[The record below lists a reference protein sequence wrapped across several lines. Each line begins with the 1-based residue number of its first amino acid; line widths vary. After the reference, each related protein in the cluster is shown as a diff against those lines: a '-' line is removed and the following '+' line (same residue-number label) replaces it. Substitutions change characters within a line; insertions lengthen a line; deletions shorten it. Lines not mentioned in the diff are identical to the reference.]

1 MLLRLASSNL
11 SLEVAPHQQ
20 VLSFVPSNIAFQYP
34 IWLLLVD
41 VRGVTRYAIQIQGCS
56 EHKYKYNLYKYKR
69 GATS

>member
-20 VLSFVPSNIAFQYP
+20 VLWFVPSNIAFQYP

-41 VRGVTRYAIQIQGCS
+41 VRGVTRYAIQIQ
-56 EHKYKYNLYKYKR
+56 ENQDMVKLE
-69 GATS
+69 AIQLQAQ